1 MALSPPTILIIAQAV
16 VIAAFLRVYFFPD
29 EDSGLD
35 FGGPSAR
42 ITAYINDSYD
52 YIIVG
57 AGTAGSVLANRLSE
71 KSHVTVL
78 VLEAGPSD
86 QNSPILDIPI
96 AASYQVRKSDVTWN
110 YLTETQRHSCKA
122 LEDQRGRLVSGK
134 VLGGTSQV
142 NNMVYARG
150 HRHDY
155 DSWAANGCSGWS
167 YKDVLPYFKKSET
180 MQDPDLARLIHH
192 GRRGPLAV
200 RTDRFTSLGEVFV
213 KAGQDLGY
221 AHTDTNDGNQ
231 EGFGYGQSTVKD
243 GRRMSTSRAFLW
255 PAMTRPKLH
264 VTVNAHVTKVLLED
278 GHAVGVQYV
287 QDDSVRTVRA
297 RKEVILSAGAVG
309 SPHLLMLSGIGPR
322 KHLESKKIQV
332 HADLPVG
339 ANLQDHVTIPLRIL
353 TKSKV
358 SISQAQTD
366 SIMTWV
372 KYFIFK
378 TGYMT
383 ANGVEAAAFLRTSP
397 DLPVP
402 DLGIEMSVM
411 WLQLSSMKTLFNID
425 DQVIR
430 ETKWRQGDGFLMFP
444 MLLKPRSFG
453 RVRLRDSNP
462 LEYPLI
468 DPNYLSHPGEIKI
481 LIKGI
486 RTIQKLLKTNP
497 LRKVGAKLESSPL
510 SVCTHLKFDSDAYWE
525 CYIRGLTVPSSHPS
539 GTCKM
544 GTADDPLSVVDP
556 LLRVKGVSGL
566 RVVDASIMPTIVSG
580 NTHAATVMIA
590 EKAADIIKENL

>member
-1 MALSPPTILIIAQAV
+1 MALSPPTILIIAQVV
-16 VIAAFLRVYFFPD
+16 VIVAFLRVYFFPD
-29 EDSGLD
+29 EDSDLN

-42 ITAYINDSYD
+42 IAAYINDSYD

-78 VLEAGPSD
+78 VLEAGPTD
-86 QNSPILDIPI
+86 QNNPMLDIPI
-96 AASYQVRKSDVTWN
+96 AAWQQARTSEVDWK
-110 YLTETQRHSCKA
+110 YLTVPQRHSCKA
-122 LEDQRGRLVSGK
+122 LEDQRSRWVSGK
-134 VLGGTSQV
+134 VLGGTSQL

-150 HRHDY
+150 HHHDY

-180 MQDPDLARLIHH
+180 MQDPDLARYIHH

-213 KAGQDLGY
+213 RAGQELGY

-264 VTVNAHVTKVLLED
+264 VTANAHVTKVLLED
-278 GHAVGVQYV
+278 DQAVGVQYI
-287 QDDSVRTVRA
+287 QDDRVRTVRA

-309 SPHLLMLSGIGPR
+309 SAHLLMLSGIGPR
-322 KHLESKKIQV
+322 RHLEANKIHV

-353 TKSKV
+353 TKRKV

-366 SIMTWV
+366 SLMTWM

-383 ANGVEAAAFLRTSP
+383 ANGIEAAAFVRTIP
-397 DLPVP
+397 DLPTP

-411 WLQLSSMKTLFNID
+411 WLQPSTMRTLFNVD

-430 ETKWRQGDGFLMFP
+430 ETGWKKEEGFLMFP

-453 RVRLRDSNP
+453 STRLRDSNP

-468 DPNYLSHPGEIKI
+468 DPNYLSHPEEIKI

-486 RTIQKLLKTNP
+486 RTIQKLLKTNAF
-497 LRKVGAKLESSPL
+497 RQIGAKLENAPL
-510 SVCTHLKFDSDAYWE
+510 SVCIHLKFDSDAYWE
-525 CYIRGLTVPSSHPS
+525 CYIRGLTVSASHPS

-544 GTADDPLSVVDP
+544 GTADDPTSVVDP

-590 EKAADIIKENL
+590 EKAADIIKETL